1 MFVALK
7 RSLILSATL
16 TISSVL
22 HNSASA
28 AVVPLFENGKLSGAR
43 NVTVG
48 DLGTYTVKF
57 VKGDCRT
64 VFKDCSRELFTFHT
78 AADAKSASQALLDQV
93 FVGIYDDLPELSAN
107 CDTFACGV
115 TTPYE
120 LGSWSNMP
128 TFYHY
133 TAVNWAAFF
142 HFPGTSF
149 SPQGYP
155 DEVQHATWTSPWG
168 INRNFA
174 VWEAQEVPEPL
185 SILLLVAGL
194 GAMAATGSRKRS

>member
-1 MFVALK
+1 MFAVLK
-7 RSLILSATL
+7 RLLTLSAAL
-16 TISSVL
+16 AISSVL
-22 HNSASA
+22 HISAVA
-28 AVVPLFENGKLSGAR
+28 AVVPIFENGKLSGAR
-43 NVTVG
+43 NVTIG
-48 DLGTYTVKF
+48 DLGTYNVKF
-57 VKGDCRT
+57 VKGDCWT
-64 VFKDCSRELFTFHT
+64 VFKGCSRELFTFHT

-128 TFYHY
+128 TFYDY
-133 TAVNWAAFF
+133 TAANWAAFF
-142 HFPGTSF
+142 QFPGAPF
-149 SPQGYP
+149 SHQGYP

-185 SILLLVAGL
+185 SILLLAVGL
-194 GAMAATGSRKRS
+194 GSMAATGRPKRS